1 MENTEALSTDNILL
15 HFFSILYEGKPL
27 FEM

>member
-1 MENTEALSTDNILL
+1 MENTKAVSTDDILL
-15 HFFSILYEGKPL
+15 HFFSILYEGKAL